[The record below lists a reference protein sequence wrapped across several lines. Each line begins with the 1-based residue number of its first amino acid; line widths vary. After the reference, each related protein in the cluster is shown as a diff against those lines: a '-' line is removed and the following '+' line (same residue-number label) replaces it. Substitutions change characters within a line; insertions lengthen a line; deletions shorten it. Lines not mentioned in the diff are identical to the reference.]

1 MNQPM
6 QPGQPG
12 QPPQYPPMP
21 GQPGQPYPPNMQGQP
36 YPPYPPYPPQKQ
48 GMSGGKIALI
58 IVGVVFAVLFL
69 GGLLVGVLAVATVP
83 KINAA
88 KNKLELKQLGDLET
102 GLRNIAVD
110 NAKKMSLKNPTL
122 ADASGRD
129 FYERAF
135 KKKLLDDGLVNKIC
149 SLNSSDSPADKS
161 FIDGGGSLPSTS
173 CSYTAPRGGELLSLM
188 IRKGSK
194 RTVLITFNS
203 RNWNNYANDGV
214 PVVWSDGETPVFMT
228 FDEAQRDWGITRAE
242 WDDPAGKLFGKKAP
256 FDHTYE

>member
-12 QPPQYPPMP
+12 QPPQYPP
-21 GQPGQPYPPNMQGQP
+21 QPGQPYPPNMQGQP
-36 YPPYPPYPPQKQ
+36 YPPYPPYPPPKQ

-58 IVGVVFAVLFL
+58 IVGIVFALLFL

-83 KINAA
+83 KLAEA
-88 KNKLELKQLGDLET
+88 KVKLEIKQLGDLHN
-102 GLRNIAVD
+102 GMQNIAVD
-110 NAKKMSLKNPTL
+110 GSKKMHLKKSL
-122 ADASGRD
+122 AEASGRE
-129 FYERAF
+129 FYEKALNRQLLDSMLA
-135 KKKLLDDGLVNKIC
+135 KKLC
-149 SLNSSDSPADKS
+149 SLNGTDTATDSS
-161 FIDGGGSLPSTS
+161 FIDGNGSLSANS
-173 CSYTAPRGGELLSLM
+173 CSYTAPKGGELLSLM
-188 IRKGSK
+188 ARKGSK

-203 RNWNNYANDGV
+203 RNWNNYPNDGV
-214 PVVWSDGETPVFMT
+214 PVVWSDGEAPVFMT